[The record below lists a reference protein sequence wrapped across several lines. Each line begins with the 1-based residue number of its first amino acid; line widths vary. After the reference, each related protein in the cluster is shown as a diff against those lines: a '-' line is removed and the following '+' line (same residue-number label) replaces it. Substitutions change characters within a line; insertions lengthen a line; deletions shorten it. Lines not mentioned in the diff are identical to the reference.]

1 MGGCPEKAVGFTGR
15 EGRRQ
20 VDEDEVGED
29 TGVRK
34 HILYNAGLFLELLE
48 Q

>member
-1 MGGCPEKAVGFTGR
+1 ME
-15 EGRRQ
+15 
-20 VDEDEVGED
+20 EDEVGEN

-34 HILYNAGLFLELLE
+34 HVLYNEGLFLELLE

>member
-1 MGGCPEKAVGFTGR
+1 MEGCPEKALGPTGK
-15 EGRRQ
+15 EGE
-20 VDEDEVGED
+20 VEEDEVGED

-34 HILYNAGLFLELLE
+34 HILYNEGLFLELLE